1 GIIAIAFATILR
13 SEQYG
18 AKKLL
23 GKLIIVALLINFSL
37 LIPGVIL
44 DGTHVFSNFFISKIN
59 GGAIGAVSTSIA
71 SAFGVEKLSA
81 SPLEGFNVDNLVDVF
96 KMIANVAFISLF
108 AALAVIAFGAVAYM
122 VFYRYFVMTFLFILA
137 PLAWISLFLP
147 GFGKHWSE
155 WWDTFFRWALFL
167 PAMTFFIYLSIYSVQ
182 VVGLTGVASLGN
194 ASAYTGSSLVELFGV
209 FGQMIVVL
217 GFIVGGLMV
226 AQKFGIA
233 GASAAL
239 GMATGVKNIALGAAK
254 GAVVGPAAYF
264 GTRPV
269 KAGAMGL
276 ANLLNKPALRWIP
289 GAKGVVAGLSAFGQ
303 RKEDVE
309 AYQKTNLSSLTNDQ
323 FDAVAKSG
331 LPAGPVAR
339 AALLAEAAKR
349 GRMDKL
355 FEHIKTRTDLSEKQ
369 KGGLIEQRVRDFASA
384 AKSTNPGMELKD
396 VSDIKALLGY
406 KPSLAPEIIGKSEA
420 EATRKFVANDKSHE
434 LDVADL
440 SNPAVVMALTTGH
453 WKNLYENP
461 KTKIEQLEA
470 VEQTTNDLVGAD
482 LLEVYTKISAAEAKI
497 ELARKSGASQSD
509 IRKLRADELKPWLDR
524 KSELL
529 GNPESVKELPAE
541 LKARYTTIAQ
551 KLGVTEELRR
561 KLGKTPNENEIVLAT
576 RGKAYAQFENNR
588 QQRGN
593 PFAAFWKKPEG
604 GGGGTPPTPP
614 TTPPGPTPLTPPSGG
629 IVPPPPP
636 PSEPVELTPPGGG
649 IKPPPVRRPPLA
661 PQTVEELKER
671 VERTGGRGAIEHIG
685 ELRQPPT
692 GGRGEAAERRV
703 ETARTIRQEAEKA
716 AAAEEARTAAAE
728 RGAEVAAKQAEAAKE
743 ELATRAKIAK
753 TAGETLKRTAEAGK
767 ETEKILREVAGG
779 AKAAEKVAEAAKET
793 TKEVEKQAEVI
804 TQTLRKAEDFTR
816 TFAQS
821 KASEWIGATV
831 ITPKDDRHRVIRK
844 FVPDPDPTNIL
855 GSTIVTEDDERITL
869 RQLSTFAE
877 RDPKGVGVRILK
889 KKV

>member
-1 GIIAIAFATILR
+1 
-13 SEQYG
+13 
-18 AKKLL
+18 
-23 GKLIIVALLINFSL
+23 
-37 LIPGVIL
+37 
-44 DGTHVFSNFFISKIN
+44 
-59 GGAIGAVSTSIA
+59 
-71 SAFGVEKLSA
+71 
-81 SPLEGFNVDNLVDVF
+81 
-96 KMIANVAFISLF
+96 
-108 AALAVIAFGAVAYM
+108 
-122 VFYRYFVMTFLFILA
+122 
-137 PLAWISLFLP
+137 AWISLFLP

-194 ASAYTGSSLVELFGV
+194 ASAYAGSSLVELFGV

-226 AQKFGIA
+226 AQKMGIA

-276 ANLLNKPALRWIP
+276 ANLLNK
-289 GAKGVVAGLSAFGQ
+289 VAGLSAFGQ

-561 KLGKTPNENEIVLAT
+561 KLGKTPTENEIVLAT

-703 ETARTIRQEAEKA
+703 ETARTIRQEAERA

-793 TKEVEKQAEVI
+793 TKEVKAQAELM
-804 TQTLRKAEDFTR
+804 TETLKKTKDFGEWVGR
-816 TFAQS
+816 T
-821 KASEWIGATV
+821 IV
-831 ITPKDDRHRVIRK
+831 TPDESRRVILNVVRD
-844 FVPDPDPTNIL
+844 PDPDKTAFKV
-855 GSTIVTEDDERITL
+855 STTRKGETVPREDIVTL
-869 RQLSTFAE
+869 GQ
-877 RDPKGVGVRILK
+877 LK
-889 KKV
+889 KYGEGGEVKILRK